1 MSNNQRPVIAILG
14 GTGNL
19 GLGLAGRW
27 VAAGYPVILGSRSRD
42 KAEEAARQLA
52 ADRPGGTV
60 SGADNLAAARAASV
74 IVVAV
79 PYDSHA
85 AILSEVKEAAA
96 GKVVIDAV
104 VPLQPP
110 KVSVVHLPPE
120 GSAAQAAQ
128 AILGPE
134 AKVVAAFHNV
144 SAAKLAGDKPI
155 DCDVLVAGDDK
166 AGRDFAME
174 LAAAAGLR
182 GIDAGALANAVA
194 AEALTAVLIGI
205 NRRNK
210 VTGAGIRITGLPQA
224 PAE

>member
-1 MSNNQRPVIAILG
+1 MSNALRPTIAILG

-27 VAAGYPVILGSRSRD
+27 IAAGYPVILGSRGRD
-42 KAEEAARQLA
+42 KAEAAARELSA
-52 ADRPGGTV
+52 ARPGGSV
-60 SGADNLAAARAASV
+60 SGDDNLSAARHAAV

-85 AILSEVKEAAA
+85 AILSEIKDAAA
-96 GKVVIDAV
+96 GKIVIDAV

-110 KVSVVHLPPE
+110 KVSVVHVPPE

-128 AILGPE
+128 AVLGPE

-166 AGRDFAME
+166 DARALAIE
-174 LAAAAGLR
+174 LSAAAGLR

-194 AEALTAVLIGI
+194 VEALTAVLIGI

-224 PAE
+224 PVE

>member
-1 MSNNQRPVIAILG
+1 MSSPPRPTIAILG

-27 VAAGYPVILGSRSRD
+27 IAAGYPVILGSRTHD
-42 KAEEAARQLA
+42 KAEAAARQLA
-52 ADRPGGTV
+52 AARPGGAV
-60 SGADNLAAARAASV
+60 SGSGNLSAAQAGSV

-85 AILSEVKEAAA
+85 AILAEVKEAAA

-144 SAAKLAGDKPI
+144 SAAKLAGEKSI

-166 AGRDFAME
+166 AARDLAIE